1 MTENPPETVAGA
13 VAAAVAEQAAA
24 PTPRDLARDRSIMF
38 DDLPIEA
45 QNERMRD
52 VVRHLDREVGVLRG
66 IVEKLLRHQH
76 GAAGEL
82 VVPITLP
89 MAPTDK
95 VEREPAKRWL

>member
-1 MTENPPETVAGA
+1 MTENPPETVAHA
-13 VAAAVAEQAAA
+13 VKAALADKPE

-38 DDLPIEA
+38 DDLPTEA

-82 VVPITLP
+82 VVPMTLP

>member
-24 PTPRDLARDRSIMF
+24 PTTRELARDRSTLYE
-38 DDLPIEA
+38 DLPPEA
-45 QNERMRD
+45 QIERMRD

-76 GAAGEL
+76 GAGGEL
-82 VVPITLP
+82 VVPMTLP
-89 MAPTDK
+89 MGQTDK